1 MSPLALVAS
10 LTLAIAI
17 GISWLVLALDAPIT
31 RRKLVRQ
38 IPLPLEH
45 PGSAPYRKSPSRL
58 RPWTALTGSM
68 LILLSGM
75 SAASLGRLAIMQPSE
90 ATAVLLAYPL
100 LKTLWSKIMGTGPIV
115 CVVLAVPGTYC
126 IVVGLGSKRC

>member
-45 PGSAPYRKSPSRL
+45 PGSAPIASR
-58 RPWTALTGSM
+58 RQGCDR
-68 LILLSGM
+68 
-75 SAASLGRLAIMQPSE
+75 GRH
-90 ATAVLLAYPL
+90 
-100 LKTLWSKIMGTGPIV
+100 
-115 CVVLAVPGTYC
+115 
-126 IVVGLGSKRC
+126 